1 MLITADDG
9 RRLANIGAKVS
20 ECNFVLMSC
29 VTKIRKEERGRG
41 GKEEEGEK
49 KSVLKSA
56 MLDTASNGTTISV
69 IYHRWKKEK
78 KRVRKMRNMSRFKE

>member
-1 MLITADDG
+1 
-9 RRLANIGAKVS
+9 
-20 ECNFVLMSC
+20 MSC

-49 KSVLKSA
+49 KSALKSA